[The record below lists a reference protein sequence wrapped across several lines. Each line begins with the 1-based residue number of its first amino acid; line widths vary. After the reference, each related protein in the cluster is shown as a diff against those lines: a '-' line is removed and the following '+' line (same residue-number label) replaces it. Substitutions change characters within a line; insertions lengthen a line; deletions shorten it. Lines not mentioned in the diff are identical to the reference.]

1 VYHKSHLS
9 YLVIIFTFPSS
20 RLQVRFV
27 DEQPFFIHQ
36 SALQINFP
44 LHQQQQQQFDTQSR
58 HLDEQQQQ
66 QLLQQDNLHQH
77 HQPVAQGYIDESGN
91 LCIIE
96 YPETADVAVGAT
108 NTNSLSIAKSL
119 SRHGTREKTR
129 SSQKRRKRRKAK
141 QQPAKEANKK
151 DFGEFSKEFIF
162 KLSTPWP
169 KTELILLLAI
179 ILFSLLIFISIDNN
193 RFICAKFVGKRRR
206 ADTVWQ
212 QQQYQQRRGR
222 S

>member
-9 YLVIIFTFPSS
+9 YLVIIFIFSS
-20 RLQVRFV
+20 RFQVRFL
-27 DEQPFFIHQ
+27 DQQPFFIHQ

-44 LHQQQQQQFDTQSR
+44 LHQQQQFDTQSR

-66 QLLQQDNLHQH
+66 LLQQDNNLLHQ

-96 YPETADVAVGAT
+96 YPETADAAVGA
-108 NTNSLSIAKSL
+108 TNSLSIAKSL

-141 QQPAKEANKK
+141 QQPAKDANKK
-151 DFGEFSKEFIF
+151 DFGEFF
-162 KLSTPWP
+162 K
-169 KTELILLLAI
+169 K
-179 ILFSLLIFISIDNN
+179 
-193 RFICAKFVGKRRR
+193 
-206 ADTVWQ
+206 
-212 QQQYQQRRGR
+212 
-222 S
+222 